1 MNFYKSIFHII
12 SSPKAAWEEVRKFSI
27 PKDLLLSKTLYPM
40 LAIIAV
46 SVFAKYFS
54 NNDLTLSELLS
65 MSISDVCKYFFGYM
79 ISAGLLLSVYK
90 ITKKDEQNKL
100 YVFIIFNYCILMF
113 FNILI
118 NIIPIEIPILNL
130 YPLYSVFIILKGFDY
145 FSFPKSEEV
154 KFVVL
159 FSIII
164 ILPSIVLEKLFNLLI
179 LTNG

>member
-1 MNFYKSIFHII
+1 
-12 SSPKAAWEEVRKFSI
+12 
-27 PKDLLLSKTLYPM
+27 
-40 LAIIAV
+40 
-46 SVFAKYFS
+46 
-54 NNDLTLSELLS
+54 
-65 MSISDVCKYFFGYM
+65 
-79 ISAGLLLSVYK
+79 
-90 ITKKDEQNKL
+90 
-100 YVFIIFNYCILMF
+100 MF

>member
-100 YVFIIFNYCILMF
+100 YVFIIFNYCINTF
-113 FNILI
+113 F
-118 NIIPIEIPILNL
+118 
-130 YPLYSVFIILKGFDY
+130 F
-145 FSFPKSEEV
+145 
-154 KFVVL
+154 
-159 FSIII
+159 
-164 ILPSIVLEKLFNLLI
+164 
-179 LTNG
+179 